1 MEKHT
6 DDGIPAPASTPQ
18 RQSWSKARIA
28 VAGIALLSFV
38 TLLPA
43 SPGCL
48 HGFKAEPYALEHAR
62 CPAQPKPLHPATTI
76 HWDDEKRAASIEL
89 FRAAVRIPTQSYD
102 DNGDPGVDPR
112 WAPFHDFIDWLGG
125 AFPTA
130 WKEANVEFVNTL
142 GIVAT
147 FQGSDESLKPLLL
160 MSHYDVVPV
169 PNNTFRRWTHGPF
182 SGDLADGWV
191 WGRGS
196 ADDKSL
202 LVSQWEA
209 ITFLLESGWK
219 PRRTVII
226 THGFDEEEVHA
237 RRGQGQIAPFLEKR
251 YGRNGLLMV
260 VDEGS
265 GTGEMYGGAFA
276 LPGTGEKGYLDI
288 VMRVGTPGG
297 HSSMPPRHT
306 GIGIMAQLVN
316 ALEENPFES
325 TLTPASPLLQGV
337 ACLAQSKSFPKKYKP
352 LLKTQKG
359 WAKLAR
365 LMADEGA
372 MQRALVTTT
381 IAVDVINGGVK
392 VNALPELVEA
402 YVNFRIDFSE
412 SLKSTKAHVEKIA
425 AKVAK
430 KHDLEFRAWSGDE
443 KNPPSGRFL
452 TLEVLGA
459 PLEPA
464 PNTPTSGGV
473 WELFAGTVRAAIP
486 SPDGEPLI
494 VAPFAT
500 PGNTDC
506 KMYYNLTRNVYR
518 FMGSNMANM
527 ANIHT
532 VDEKFKADEHHRVV
546 DWVHAL
552 IQNADAYNGEQ

>member
-1 MEKHT
+1 
-6 DDGIPAPASTPQ
+6 
-18 RQSWSKARIA
+18 
-28 VAGIALLSFV
+28 
-38 TLLPA
+38 
-43 SPGCL
+43 
-48 HGFKAEPYALEHAR
+48 
-62 CPAQPKPLHPATTI
+62 
-76 HWDDEKRAASIEL
+76 
-89 FRAAVRIPTQSYD
+89 
-102 DNGDPGVDPR
+102 
-112 WAPFHDFIDWLGG
+112 
-125 AFPTA
+125 
-130 WKEANVEFVNTL
+130 
-142 GIVAT
+142 
-147 FQGSDESLKPLLL
+147 
-160 MSHYDVVPV
+160 
-169 PNNTFRRWTHGPF
+169 
-182 SGDLADGWV
+182 V
-191 WGRGS
+191 WGRGA

-209 ITFLLESGWK
+209 ITHLLEAGWK

-237 RRGQGQIAPFLEKR
+237 RRGQGHIAPFLEKR
-251 YGRNGLLMV
+251 YGKDGLLMV

-288 VMRVGTPGG
+288 VMRVGTAGG
-297 HSSMPPRHT
+297 HSSMPPKHT
-306 GIGIMAQLVN
+306 GIGIMSQIIN
-316 ALEENPFES
+316 ALEENPFE
-325 TLTPASPLLQGV
+325 TKLTPDSPLLQGV
-337 ACLAQSKSFPKKYKP
+337 ACLAQAKSFPKKYAK
-352 LLKTQKG
+352 LLKSRKG
-359 WAKLAR
+359 WDKLAHIF
-365 LMADEGA
+365 AEEGV
-372 MQRALVTTT
+372 MQRALVSTT
-381 IAVDVINGGVK
+381 IAVDVVNGGVK

-402 YVNFRIDFSE
+402 MVNFRIDFSE
-412 SLKSTKAHVEKIA
+412 SLQSTKDHVSKIA

-430 KHDLEFRAWSGDE
+430 KHDLEYRAWSGKDE
-443 KNPPSGRFL
+443 HPESGRFV

-473 WELFAGTVRAAIP
+473 WDLFAGTVRAAMP

-506 KMYYNLTRNVYR
+506 KMYYNLTKHVYR

-552 IQNADAYNGEQ
+552 IQNADAYDGEQ